1 MKRMLILLALLC
13 LFSCSG
19 PSVAKTELSDV
30 ESYIQDDPGRALEA
44 LLQVSVDSLSRA
56 WERGLYSLL
65 LSMALDKN
73 YIDIASDSLILPAS
87 SYYARHG
94 DKYHKFLARYYQGRV
109 YENAAAYDRAL
120 ECFIDAESVL
130 DRSVP
135 GEYEV
140 RLYCAKQRVYQRQF
154 AFEEAAKE
162 ILKAK
167 GVSRNLGSPEFYFR
181 NALDLTAHYVKVG
194 ELQKAASELDSLR
207 SWMKGK
213 NISRAS
219 EYYFSRLRTMMPD
232 GLAPKDSL
240 QSWFS
245 NYLSLCSLEG
255 APYDH
260 HLAADVYLAL
270 DKLESAEEEFRL
282 CNEPAGD
289 YDKILYFAT
298 LSELYR
304 RLGDADKALEGR
316 YEYERAVENLSVGV
330 FNNDVR
336 FLEERHRDEMQKRR
350 SSYIISWMVVLI
362 LLLVGFGVYGTV
374 RSARKRKEYQEAL
387 QNARNEYSF
396 IMTLASQGEST
407 EEVKGI
413 LQKRI
418 QALRPY
424 ITKRRIMPVEP
435 GRKGLEKLDE
445 DRKDMLRSIG
455 MIYALT
461 YPHFVQELTR
471 FSLSPEEI
479 GMCALYLSGYSSKE
493 LSDLL
498 ARGDIY
504 HLNSGIRAKIGEPV
518 ASTKLHIWL
527 KTLFEQTRCGE

>member
-1 MKRMLILLALLC
+1 MLILLALLC

-44 LLQVSVDSLSRA
+44 LLQMNADSLFGA
-56 WERGLYSLL
+56 GERGLYLLL

-73 YIDIASDSLILPAS
+73 YIDIASDSLILPAA

-213 NISRAS
+213 GFCRNESRPCD
-219 EYYFSRLRTMMPD
+219 RILPNG
-232 GLAPKDSL
+232 GL
-240 QSWFS
+240 
-245 NYLSLCSLEG
+245 C
-255 APYDH
+255 
-260 HLAADVYLAL
+260 
-270 DKLESAEEEFRL
+270 
-282 CNEPAGD
+282 
-289 YDKILYFAT
+289 
-298 LSELYR
+298 
-304 RLGDADKALEGR
+304 
-316 YEYERAVENLSVGV
+316 
-330 FNNDVR
+330 
-336 FLEERHRDEMQKRR
+336 R
-350 SSYIISWMVVLI
+350 SSRDARALKSLMRTARICYVL
-362 LLLVGFGVYGTV
+362 
-374 RSARKRKEYQEAL
+374 
-387 QNARNEYSF
+387 
-396 IMTLASQGEST
+396 
-407 EEVKGI
+407 
-413 LQKRI
+413 
-418 QALRPY
+418 
-424 ITKRRIMPVEP
+424 
-435 GRKGLEKLDE
+435 
-445 DRKDMLRSIG
+445 
-455 MIYALT
+455 
-461 YPHFVQELTR
+461 
-471 FSLSPEEI
+471 
-479 GMCALYLSGYSSKE
+479 
-493 LSDLL
+493 
-498 ARGDIY
+498 
-504 HLNSGIRAKIGEPV
+504 
-518 ASTKLHIWL
+518 
-527 KTLFEQTRCGE
+527 